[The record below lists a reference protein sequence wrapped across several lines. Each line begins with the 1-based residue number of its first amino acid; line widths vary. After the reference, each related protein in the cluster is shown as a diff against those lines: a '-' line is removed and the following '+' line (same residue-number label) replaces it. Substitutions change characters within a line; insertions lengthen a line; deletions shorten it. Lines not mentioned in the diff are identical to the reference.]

1 MVACAA
7 MRPRLLLLSLLA
19 IAPSAAA
26 EAPKKVDAPK
36 VELTPIA
43 YVEVGASWNFNKP
56 SNGITNYRG
65 FDNRH
70 ATFSLTN
77 VALGAQATYGPV
89 EARVVLQVGQ
99 TPSTYYLAEPILA
112 GTPSTAASSPEL
124 WKYVQEAWL
133 AYKAP
138 IGRGLRLQ
146 GGVQLSPIGP
156 ESLAIKDSWSWSR
169 SNLFFGLPFY
179 HMGFK
184 ASYDLTDRWSV
195 TAGVYNGWNNVIDGN
210 LGKSVTGHVTYKLP
224 DELTVQLLYFGGVE
238 RTKGAPEGEY
248 WRSDFDAWAQWD
260 VHPRVSLLAE
270 LNGGFEP
277 NRFGTSD
284 WYAASFS
291 ARFRLARF
299 LYVAGRTDAF
309 FEDVARNASG
319 AASPIFWP
327 SRWVASQTATV
338 DLRPTDDHLSFRIE
352 YRHDSAAGP
361 TYFRG
366 DVAGDGSAANPFVPN
381 ARAQDTLTLGATA
394 WF

>member
-1 MVACAA
+1 MSPRTLAVLSTLASCLAA
-7 MRPRLLLLSLLA
+7 TGA
-19 IAPSAAA
+19 FAA
-26 EAPKKVDAPK
+26 DRPK
-36 VELTPIA
+36 VEITPLA
-43 YVEVGASWNFNKP
+43 YVEVGASWNFNRP
-56 SNGITNYRG
+56 SNGVTNYRA

-70 ATFSLTN
+70 ATFELTN
-77 VALGAQATYGPV
+77 AVLGATGTYGPV
-89 EARVVLQVGQ
+89 EARVVLQVGA
-99 TPSTYYLAEPILA
+99 TGTASYVCEPSVA
-112 GTPSTAASSPEL
+112 GSATTGTSSGDL

-156 ESLAIKDSWSWSR
+156 EALAIKDSWNWSR

-291 ARFRLARF
+291 ARFRLAHF

-327 SRWVASQTATV
+327 SRWVASQTATL
-338 DLRPTDDHLSFRIE
+338 DWRPVDDHLSIRAE

-361 TYFRG
+361 TFFRG
-366 DVAGDGSAANPFVPN
+366 AVEGDGSAASPFVPN
-381 ARAQDTLTLGATA
+381 AKTQDTITLGATA